1 MSLRLF
7 STSTTA
13 GTTASALWMSAAL
26 AATGMASASEEA
38 MQTTGARREIV
49 SPTETNSSRVK
60 GGSPLLCGYTDG
72 APSPLSEA
80 ARLALGDDGVE
91 RLERFGQL
99 RANWDGQ
106 GAHTLSDDSV
116 AAFSQFFR
124 DTGLR
129 PDGLAVF
136 MSRYGNVAV
145 NWFDADALVEL
156 EFAADGVHYFFE
168 RTGTEGVASSY
179 AAAAFF
185 EEGSKSAVAA

>member
-1 MSLRLF
+1 MSSRLF
-7 STSTTA
+7 STKTTA

-26 AATGMASASEEA
+26 AATGMASAQEG
-38 MQTTGARREIV
+38 GAQRIAAPKEVV
-49 SPTETNSSRVK
+49 SPTETSSSRVK
-60 GGSPLLCGYTDG
+60 GGSPLLCRYTVG

-80 ARLALGDDGVE
+80 ARLALGDEGVD

-106 GAHTLSDDSV
+106 GAHTLNDDSV

-136 MSRYGNVAV
+136 MSRQGNVAV
-145 NWFDADALVEL
+145 NWLDDDALVEL
-156 EFAADGVHYFFE
+156 EFASEGVHYFFE
-168 RTGTEGVASSY
+168 RTGAEDVASAY
-179 AAAAFF
+179 AVAAFF
-185 EEGSKSAVAA
+185 KGESKSAIAA